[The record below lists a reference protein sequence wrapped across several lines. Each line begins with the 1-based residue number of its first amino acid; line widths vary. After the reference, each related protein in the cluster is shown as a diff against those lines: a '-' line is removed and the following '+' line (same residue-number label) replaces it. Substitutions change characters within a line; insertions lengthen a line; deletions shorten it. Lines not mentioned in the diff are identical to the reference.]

1 MLKELAEKYFNFF
14 NDKNIEQIAD
24 LFSKNI
30 TLCDWEI
37 DVSGKEKVLDA
48 TKNIF
53 DNVESIDINIIN
65 IYEYG
70 QDVIAELNIIL
81 NQKDILFVVD
91 IITFDLRGKIASIRA
106 YKR

>member
-91 IITFDLRGKIASIRA
+91 IITFDL
-106 YKR
+106 